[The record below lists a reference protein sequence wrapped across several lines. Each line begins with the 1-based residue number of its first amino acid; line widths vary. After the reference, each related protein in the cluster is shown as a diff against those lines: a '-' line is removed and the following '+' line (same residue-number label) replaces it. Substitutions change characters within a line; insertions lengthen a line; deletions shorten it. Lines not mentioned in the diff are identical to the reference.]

1 MIKGS
6 QPSTATP
13 GLTSNTKPRFT
24 ADDNIEETGTEGG
37 YWAEDEIPMELEE
50 DGIPKQS
57 KNNQDEQ
64 GEGWG
69 DSEIELPADLVS
81 DLFRHN
87 NFDEIF
93 FCFN

>member
-1 MIKGS
+1 
-6 QPSTATP
+6 
-13 GLTSNTKPRFT
+13 
-24 ADDNIEETGTEGG
+24 
-37 YWAEDEIPMELEE
+37 MELEE